1 MRGAHCAVGVLYALL
16 VPLVYQ
22 LVSLA
27 GALLPAAH
35 AVMLVKIFEPP
46 FMFWWPSSF
55 TLTGTEPSSSYEAS
69 QSSLAPAGA
78 DADASAGAAGRE
90 SNSEVFTNESLG
102 SNVSR
107 ADLVY
112 AAEFDARTA
121 ASGQRWGRGREWELA
136 SLLLLAFAQGLVLVH
151 LGMYVKLHASQSSIL
166 LPTSMH
172 VVAFLVSEYL
182 TNSFLIFFN
191 SDINIREIRI
201 VCCFTRVP
209 LATAILV

>member
-1 MRGAHCAVGVLYALL
+1 MIYALL

-22 LVSLA
+22 LVSFA

-46 FMFWWPSSF
+46 FMLWWPSSS
-55 TLTGTEPSSSYEAS
+55 TSAGDSSKSCRSSYEAS
-69 QSSLAPAGA
+69 QSLADP
-78 DADASAGAAGRE
+78 DADASAGAVENE
-90 SNSEVFTNESLG
+90 SRVFTSEPS
-102 SNVSR
+102 SIHVSR

-112 AAEFDARTA
+112 AAEFEAPTA

-151 LGMYVKLHASQSSIL
+151 LGMYVKLHASHSSIL
-166 LPTSMH
+166 LATSLH
-172 VVAFLVSEYL
+172 VIAFLAAEYL
-182 TNSFLIFFN
+182 ANYFVIFFD

-201 VCCFTRVP
+201 VCFTRVP
-209 LATAILV
+209 L